1 MRKLSTI
8 IKNHN
13 HFDYI
18 IPILW
23 ILSILQQTYPK
34 STCLHI
40 IDSETINYSVTIAKQ
55 FHGNHPCARLDVN
68 ITCRYFE
75 LPEI

>member
-40 IDSETINYSVTIAKQ
+40 IDSETINNSVTIAK
-55 FHGNHPCARLDVN
+55 
-68 ITCRYFE
+68 
-75 LPEI
+75 